1 MKKVFFFIL
10 ISISAITF
18 AQNSAQVTMSST
30 EGSSGLKI
38 TLPLLIDYSMSVEK
52 LLGTKI
58 GDVRFESS
66 LTDLKE
72 FNFLNKN
79 KADDNPNEVEVA
91 YLYKKNVTLFHF
103 QQLSLNKSII
113 AEEMK
118 KNNMR
123 PANVIE
129 LLHFALKYPG
139 FLSEMNIVALD
150 QSDSA
155 GKFPFVSAEAWHM
168 LFASTIA
175 VKYPKGVNEIQ
186 AHDMWYLAV
195 PL

>member
-10 ISISAITF
+10 ISISVITF
-18 AQNSAQVTMSST
+18 AQNSAQVTISST

-38 TLPLLIDYSMSVEK
+38 TLPLSIDYSISVQK
-52 LLGTKI
+52 LLGTEI
-58 GDVRFESS
+58 GDIRFEPS

-72 FNFLNKN
+72 FNS
-79 KADDNPNEVEVA
+79 PNEVDDNSNDVEIV
-91 YLYKKNVTLFHF
+91 YLFQKNVTLFHF
-103 QQLSLNKSII
+103 QQISLDKSII
-113 AEEMK
+113 TEEMK
-118 KNNMR
+118 KNKMR

-139 FLSEMNIVALD
+139 FLSEMNIVALG
-150 QSDSA
+150 QSDSS
-155 GKFPFVSAEAWHM
+155 GKFPFVTAEAWHT
-168 LFASTIA
+168 LVAATIA

>member
-38 TLPLLIDYSMSVEK
+38 TLPLLIDYSRSVEK

-58 GDVRFESS
+58 GDVRFEPS
-66 LTDLKE
+66 LTDLKA
-72 FNFLNKN
+72 FNFSKKN
-79 KADDNPNEVEVA
+79 NDNII
-91 YLYKKNVTLFHF
+91 LQKNVTLFHF

-168 LFASTIA
+168 LFASTVA
-175 VKYPKGVNEIQ
+175 VKYPKGVNETQ